1 MFAFDQL
8 KVNQCVRN
16 AVPHISDHIINKAT
30 SNEGFST
37 YPMAI
42 HPITKL
48 LTLNL
53 DNATRFSIEN
63 ELIDNSGLNSFV
75 SQGQIKFILS
85 CYSTLSFNLMI
96 ESIGVNKAEELWSI
110 LNNEC
115 YRDGCLF
122 LEYVSNMENIDLK
135 ETAERFIAAW
145 SV

>member
-16 AVPHISDHIINKAT
+16 AVPHISDHIINKAS
-30 SNEGFST
+30 SNEGFSNF
-37 YPMAI
+37 PMAV

-53 DNATRFSIEN
+53 DNATRFSIET
-63 ELIDNSGLNSFV
+63 ELIDQSGVHPNICE
-75 SQGQIKFILS
+75 GQIKFIKS
-85 CYSTLSFNLMI
+85 CFTTINFNLMI
-96 ESIGVNKAEELWSI
+96 ESIGVNKAEELYPI
-110 LNNEC
+110 LNEQC

-122 LEYVSNMENIDLK
+122 LEYVFNMENNELK
-135 ETAERFIAAW
+135 ADAERFISVW